1 MSSFNLD
8 VFFRPRNVALI
19 GASSKAGSIG
29 NALVRN
35 LLEGRYKDKLYLV
48 NPRGGEL
55 EGLQLYK
62 SIDDI
67 DAKIDLAIVA
77 IAPPSVIETIEQLGQ
92 KGCRGAIILSI
103 AMGSGAG
110 SLAEEAAKVGA
121 RYHMRLPR
129 PPTPSG

>member
-19 GASSKAGSIG
+19 GASSKVGSIG

-55 EGLQLYK
+55 EGLPLLQIY
-62 SIDDI
+62 
-67 DAKIDLAIVA
+67 
-77 IAPPSVIETIEQLGQ
+77 
-92 KGCRGAIILSI
+92 
-103 AMGSGAG
+103 
-110 SLAEEAAKVGA
+110 
-121 RYHMRLPR
+121 
-129 PPTPSG
+129 